1 MLLESVEILLNF
13 ILCSK
18 TGDLCGPQTRHGPP
32 LLQKL
37 LAALVCHS
45 LGIQSPCTFTEG
57 AEDTSRNFELGR
69 GLHLHFQ
76 AAQFLLDLLSFL
88 LALSQRKAS
97 RRPARAGAG
106 CLSLSLSPGHGGWSK
121 PPGIMPTRSG
131 CALVPSI
138 SLSLSRRPR
147 IAPCVVNSHEIS
159 VVRALPAALPAAL
172 EHAADRHPHNT
183 STRFQANYH
192 LDRFRKSAASSSLL
206 PVSTCSRNSSNNGAV
221 PGLCFHCE
229 RAC

>member
-1 MLLESVEILLNF
+1 MAR
-13 ILCSK
+13 LC
-18 TGDLCGPQTRHGPP
+18 
-32 LLQKL
+32 
-37 LAALVCHS
+37 
-45 LGIQSPCTFTEG
+45 
-57 AEDTSRNFELGR
+57 SRNFWRLWFATRSGFNRLAHSQRALKIHRETSNWVADSTFTFKPLNSFWTCSLSCLHSARGR
-69 GLHLHFQ
+69 Q
-76 AAQFLLDLLSFL
+76 AA
-88 LALSQRKAS
+88 ALR
-97 RRPARAGAG
+97 ARALGV
-106 CLSLSLSPGHGGWSK
+106 SLSLSPGHGGWSK

>member
-97 RRPARAGAG
+97 RRPARAGTG
-106 CLSLSLSPGHGGWSK
+106 CLSLSLPGMEAGQSLRASC
-121 PPGIMPTRSG
+121 PPEVVAHWFP
-131 CALVPSI
+131 L

>member
-1 MLLESVEILLNF
+1 MTSCKAYEASGDSKNVFKLQLKLFCKVLE
-13 ILCSK
+13 
-18 TGDLCGPQTRHGPP
+18 HG
-32 LLQKL
+32 
-37 LAALVCHS
+37 
-45 LGIQSPCTFTEG
+45 
-57 AEDTSRNFELGR
+57 TSTQYNTSA
-69 GLHLHFQ
+69 HN
-76 AAQFLLDLLSFL
+76 S
-88 LALSQRKAS
+88 
-97 RRPARAGAG
+97 
-106 CLSLSLSPGHGGWSK
+106 LSLSLSLCPGHGGWSK

-138 SLSLSRRPR
+138 SLSRRPR